1 MIERFVFAAAFAAL
15 LFSQVATAADDSV
28 KQMYDAKCGLCHISG
43 VANAPK
49 LDDKEAWETRAALG
63 MDALLATAKKG
74 KGAMPPM
81 GTCMECSDEDLTKLI
96 EFMIAT
102 ATK

>member
-1 MIERFVFAAAFAAL
+1 MIERIVFSGVFAAM
-15 LFSQVATAADDSV
+15 LFSQAVTAADDSV
-28 KQMYDAKCGLCHISG
+28 KQMYDSKCGLCHISG

-49 LDDKEAWETRAALG
+49 LDDKEAWEARAAQG

-96 EFMIAT
+96 EYMIST